1 MDIKI
6 FNEAF
11 ILIGISGV
19 LLLTIHFIG
28 GYEQVEKF
36 LYDNDKS
43 KYYLMKLCYL
53 LLTLTLAINIRYAL
67 SKFISEL
74 SK

>member
-1 MDIKI
+1 MDVKI

-11 ILIGISGV
+11 ILIGISGI
-19 LLLTIHFIG
+19 LLIIIKCIG
-28 GYEQVEKF
+28 DYDQVEKF
-36 LYDNDKS
+36 LHDNDKT
-43 KYYLMKLCYL
+43 KYYVMKVCYL

-67 SKFISEL
+67 SKFVSEL